1 MRKALL
7 MKLQNLVAGERDA
20 RHYHAHEVGSRVPR
34 DRPRGLAT
42 VSKIVVSLLFT
53 VHCSLFTGCGP
64 FWVDPYITVRES
76 SLNWVMIHY
85 YNMSR
90 EPIRRVGVE
99 IYGNGLVLVKKG
111 TSELVSNDFA
121 KRHKEES
128 WDNIKTFRLQLDPKD
143 VNDIFQ
149 NLVNFGLL
157 DREKNFR
164 GSKKDSTDR
173 FIAVKANINSNT
185 YSDNVNMFE
194 EDPDLAEQL
203 LDVVRE
209 FQNPAQ

>member
-1 MRKALL
+1 MKRL
-7 MKLQNLVAGERDA
+7 MSILF
-20 RHYHAHEVGSRVPR
+20 
-34 DRPRGLAT
+34 T
-42 VSKIVVSLLFT
+42 FSLL
-53 VHCSLFTGCGP
+53 LFTGCGP
-64 FWVDPYITVRES
+64 FWVDPYITVEES
-76 SLNWVMIHY
+76 ALNWVDIHY

-90 EPIRRVGVE
+90 QPIRRIGVTLH
-99 IYGNGLVLVKKG
+99 GTGLVEVKKG

-121 KRHKEES
+121 KRYKEENWS
-128 WDNIKTFRLQLDPKD
+128 KIKTYRVQINPDQA
-143 VNDIFQ
+143 NDIFQ

-157 DREKNFR
+157 DREKTFKA
-164 GSKKDSTDR
+164 SKKESHDR

-209 FQNPAQ
+209 FEHPAL

>member
-1 MRKALL
+1 
-7 MKLQNLVAGERDA
+7 MKRLT
-20 RHYHAHEVGSRVPR
+20 S
-34 DRPRGLAT
+34 
-42 VSKIVVSLLFT
+42 ILFT
-53 VHCSLFTGCGP
+53 LSLSLFTFSGCGP
-64 FWVDPYITVRES
+64 FWVDPYIAVEES
-76 SLNWVMIHY
+76 ALNWVDIHY

-90 EPIRRVGVE
+90 QPIRRIGVTLH
-99 IYGNGLVLVKKG
+99 GSGLVEVKKG

-121 KRHKEES
+121 KRYKEENWS
-128 WDNIKTFRLQLDPKD
+128 KIKTYRIQINPDQA
-143 VNDIFQ
+143 NDIFQ

-157 DREKNFR
+157 DREKTFR
-164 GSKKDSTDR
+164 ASKKESHDR

-209 FQNPAQ
+209 FEHPAL

>member
-1 MRKALL
+1 MRQAFLKYLRRALFACAL
-7 MKLQNLVAGERDA
+7 ALVASA
-20 RHYHAHEVGSRVPR
+20 
-34 DRPRGLAT
+34 GL
-42 VSKIVVSLLFT
+42 S
-53 VHCSLFTGCGP
+53 GCGP
-64 FWVDPYITVRES
+64 FWVDPYITVKES
-76 SLNWVMIHY
+76 SLNWVAIHY

-90 EPIRRVGVE
+90 KPIRRVGVE
-99 IYGNGLVLVKKG
+99 IFGDGLVLVKKG

-121 KRHKEES
+121 KKHKDET
-128 WDNIKTFRLQLDPKD
+128 WDNIKTFRLQIDPKD

-157 DREKNFR
+157 DREKTFK
-164 GSKKDSTDR
+164 SADDDSPDR
-173 FIAVKANINSNT
+173 FIAVKANINSVT

>member
-1 MRKALL
+1 
-7 MKLQNLVAGERDA
+7 MKRLTSILF
-20 RHYHAHEVGSRVPR
+20 
-34 DRPRGLAT
+34 T
-42 VSKIVVSLLFT
+42 FSLL
-53 VHCSLFTGCGP
+53 LFTGCGP
-64 FWVDPYITVRES
+64 FWVDPYITVEES
-76 SLNWVMIHY
+76 ALNWVDIHY

-90 EPIRRVGVE
+90 QPIRRIGVTLH
-99 IYGNGLVLVKKG
+99 GTGLVEVKKG

-121 KRHKEES
+121 KRYKEENWS
-128 WDNIKTFRLQLDPKD
+128 KIKTYRIQINPDRA
-143 VNDIFQ
+143 NDIFQ

-157 DREKNFR
+157 DREKTFR
-164 GSKKDSTDR
+164 ASKKESHDR

-209 FQNPAQ
+209 FEHPAL